1 MSSAVTVDGLEK
13 ACGEVKAV
21 RGVSFSIE
29 TGEIFG
35 LLGPNGAGKTTTV
48 EILEGYRTRD
58 AGRVEV
64 LGADPATAGA
74 DWRERIGVVLQSG
87 SLYAQ
92 LTVLEIL
99 RLFGGYYER
108 ARDVDEVIGIVGLEA
123 KRSQRVHTLSGG
135 QKRRLDLGL
144 ALVGDPELVFL
155 DEPTTGFDPEA
166 RRRALDTIRSLRDLG
181 KTILLTTHYLDE
193 ADHLADRLAI
203 VDHGRV
209 VVEGTPDEL
218 KGTLHGDGVVVEVTD
233 QAAGGK
239 AAVRLSRIPGLDE
252 VTHDGRVVRAR
263 SRSAGGVIPGVL
275 AALEQAGIEVASATV
290 SRPSLDDVYLH
301 YAGRTFE
308 VEPRGSRTKSGV
320 LEEGNR

>member
-13 ACGEVKAV
+13 AYGEVTAV
-21 RGVSFSIE
+21 RGISFSIE

-64 LGADPATAGA
+64 LGVDPAAAGA

-92 LTVLEIL
+92 LTVVEIL

-108 ARDVDEVIGIVGLEA
+108 ARDIDEVIGIVGLEA
-123 KRSQRVHTLSGG
+123 KRSQRVHRLSGG

-181 KTILLTTHYLDE
+181 KTVLLTTHYLDE
-193 ADHLADRLAI
+193 AERLCDRVAVLRDGKVAAL
-203 VDHGRV
+203 GRPGELTGALPPTEIRYRQNGEEV
-209 VVEGTPDEL
+209 VVHTDEPTRVL
-218 KGTLHGDGVVVEVTD
+218 NELTAEALRNGVE
-233 QAAGGK
+233 
-239 AAVRLSRIPGLDE
+239 LE
-252 VTHDGRVVRAR
+252 
-263 SRSAGGVIPGVL
+263 
-275 AALEQAGIEVASATV
+275 ALEVR
-290 SRPSLDDVYLH
+290 RPSLEDVYLSLTQEH
-301 YAGRTFE
+301 SE
-308 VEPRGSRTKSGV
+308 
-320 LEEGNR
+320 